1 MAVKSLQLGQVWRQ
15 DSSGQN
21 FLITKLYNEVFS
33 QWAIL
38 RPADSSAATT
48 ETRRIKVHKT
58 PEGVGL
64 PGYTFTQ
71 DSGEQF

>member
-48 ETRRIKVHKT
+48 ETRRIKVQKT
-58 PEGVGL
+58 AEGVGL

>member
-48 ETRRIKVHKT
+48 ETRRIKVQKNA
-58 PEGVGL
+58 EGVGL